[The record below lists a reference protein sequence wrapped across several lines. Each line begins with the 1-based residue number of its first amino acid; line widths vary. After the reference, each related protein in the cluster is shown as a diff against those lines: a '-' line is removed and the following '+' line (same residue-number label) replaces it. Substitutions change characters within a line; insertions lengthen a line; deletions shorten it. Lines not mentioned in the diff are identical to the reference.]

1 MYVLDEEAL
10 LPLSL
15 NFIVFVRCQGMGVSA
30 TGRISFTKNSTKM
43 PKSKGAHPMGP
54 GEVEEERSLARL
66 CPDTS
71 SW

>member
-15 NFIVFVRCQGMGVSA
+15 NFIVFVSCQGMGVSA
-30 TGRISFTKNSTKM
+30 TGRITKNSTKM